1 MSDLTYAFES
11 YVPLHDYQR
20 ASVNNA
26 KRMGETHTMPRMCL
40 YYKTGA
46 GKTRTAL
53 ACVYVMDHTEVL
65 IVAPPT
71 THKHWEDTARAI
83 GFTGTLTIMSHAKFR
98 QRETK
103 VSRSVPVIVDEFHM
117 LGGYKAQGFK
127 KLEKIAGSLKAP
139 LIICSAT
146 PNYNDVERCYCIQR
160 ITDRRATEG
169 GYLSFIYR
177 HCDTEVNPFGQ
188 VPRVSGFTHYP
199 DAASFLADL
208 PNVEYI
214 EDDLVYD
221 IEDIEV
227 ELGVPSELLTLGV
240 DRRRERM
247 VGSLIERKHTVI
259 NHMLVR
265 DDGLLVTEV
274 AELLVQAVD
283 DSDTPVLVFAVHKD
297 VALAAAK
304 SLRAANHATSTVNG
318 QMSKVAKNEAI
329 EDFKAGKLRALIG
342 TQTLATGTDGLD
354 KVCDL
359 LVIIDDT
366 EDDAMRRQLI
376 GRIMP
381 RGEATTTT
389 HSNRVVRIVAEPT
402 VRAPHSGGGVGTPA
416 DAGN

>member
-1 MSDLTYAFES
+1 MTDLVKYAFELD
-11 YVPLHDYQR
+11 VPLHDFQR
-20 ASVNNA
+20 ASVDNA
-26 KRMGETHTMPRMCL
+26 KRMGETHSMPRMCL

-53 ACVYVMDHTEVL
+53 ACVHVMGYTDAV

-71 THKHWEDTARAI
+71 THQHWEDTARAM
-83 GFTGTLTIMSHAKFR
+83 GFKGDLTILSHAKFR

-103 VSRSVPVIVDEFHM
+103 LSRTVPLIVDEFHM

-139 LIICSAT
+139 VIICSAT

-177 HCDTEVNPFGQ
+177 HCGTEVNPFGH
-188 VPRVSGFTHYP
+188 VPRVTGFLHYP

-227 ELGVPSELLTLGV
+227 QLPIPSELLTLGV
-240 DRRRERM
+240 DRRRERI
-247 VGSLIERKHTVI
+247 VGSIIERKHTVI
-259 NHMLVR
+259 DHMLVR
-265 DDGLLVTEV
+265 DDGHLATEV

-283 DSDTPVLVFAVHKD
+283 DAPTPVLVFAMHTN
-297 VALAAAK
+297 VARAAAQ
-304 SLRAANHATSTVNG
+304 SLLTANHTARAVNG

-329 EDFKAGKLRALIG
+329 EEFKAGRLNALVG

-354 KVCDL
+354 KMCDV

-366 EDDAMRRQLI
+366 EDNAMRRQLI

-381 RGEATTTT
+381 RGQATIVS
-389 HSNRVVRIVAEPT
+389 HSNRVVRIVASPSA
-402 VRAPHSGGGVGTPA
+402 VS
-416 DAGN
+416 

>member
-1 MSDLTYAFES
+1 MTDLIPYKFEHV
-11 YVPLHDYQR
+11 VPLHDFQR
-20 ASVNNA
+20 ASV
-26 KRMGETHTMPRMCL
+26 KRAETMGNMLKQPRLCL

-53 ACVYVMDHTEVL
+53 AAVFVMGHTEAV

-71 THKHWEDTARAI
+71 THQHWYDTARNI
-83 GFTGTLTIMSHAKFR
+83 GFHHATVMSHAKFR

-103 VSRSVPVIVDEFHM
+103 LSRTVPVIVDEFHM

-127 KLEKIAGSLKAP
+127 KLEKISGSLNAP
-139 LIICSAT
+139 VVICSAT

-177 HCDTEVNPFGQ
+177 HCGTEVNHFGH
-188 VPRVSGFTHYP
+188 VPKVTGFLRYP
-199 DAASFLADL
+199 DAATFLADL
-208 PNVEYI
+208 PYVEYI

-221 IEDIEV
+221 IEDV
-227 ELGVPSELLTLGV
+227 ELQLEIPAELVTLGI
-240 DRRRERM
+240 DRRRQRM
-247 VGSLIERKHTVI
+247 VGSIIERKHTVI
-259 NHMLVR
+259 DHMLVR
-265 DDGLLVTEV
+265 EDGLLTTEV

-283 DSDTPVLVFAVHKD
+283 DSPTPVLVFAVHTA
-297 VALAAAK
+297 VAHAAAK
-304 SLRAANHATSTVNG
+304 SLILAGHTALGVDGT
-318 QMSKVAKNEAI
+318 MSKTAKNFHI
-329 EDFKAGKLRALIG
+329 EEFKAGACKALVG

-359 LVIIDDT
+359 LVILDDT

-381 RGEATTTT
+381 RGQATTIAHT
-389 HSNRVVRIVAEPT
+389 NRVVRIVAEPS
-402 VRAPHSGGGVGTPA
+402 VSP
-416 DAGN
+416 

>member
-1 MSDLTYAFES
+1 MTELEPYLFEEQ
-11 YVPLHDYQR
+11 VPLHDYQR
-20 ASVNNA
+20 ASVFRA
-26 KRMGETHTMPRMCL
+26 EALGKTFKQPRMCL

-53 ACVYVMDHTEVL
+53 AATKVMGHTEAL

-71 THKHWEDTARAI
+71 THTHWRMTAKAI
-83 GFTGTLTIMSHAKFR
+83 GFSEVTVMSHAKFR
-98 QRETK
+98 MKETK
-103 VSRSVPVIVDEFHM
+103 VSRTQAIIVDEFHM
-117 LGGYKAQGFK
+117 LGGYKAAGFK
-127 KLEKIAGSLKAP
+127 KIERIAGGLQAP
-139 LIICSAT
+139 VIICSAT

-169 GYLSFIYR
+169 GYLSFIYK
-177 HCDTEVNPFGQ
+177 HCGTEVNPFGQ
-188 VPRVSGFTHYP
+188 VPRVTGFLKYP

-214 EDDLVYD
+214 EDDLEYE
-221 IEDIEV
+221 IEDVEV
-227 ELGVPSELLTLGV
+227 DLAVPAELLSLGI

-247 VGSLIERKHTVI
+247 VASIIERKHTVI
-259 NHMLVR
+259 DHMLVQE
-265 DDGLLVTEV
+265 DGRLVTEV

-283 DSDTPVLVFAVHKD
+283 DAPTPTLVFATHTA
-297 VALAAAK
+297 VAHAAVKTLVTAQHIAQAVDGK
-304 SLRAANHATSTVNG
+304 
-318 QMSKVAKNEAI
+318 MSKVRKNDAI
-329 EDFKAGKLRALIG
+329 EAFKAGKMHALVG

-381 RGEATTTT
+381 RGDATSQPHT
-389 HSNRVVRIVAEPT
+389 NRVVRIVSEPI
-402 VRAPHSGGGVGTPA
+402 VQP
-416 DAGN
+416 

>member
-1 MSDLTYAFES
+1 MAELEPYRFEAK
-11 YVPLHDYQR
+11 VPLHAYQR
-20 ASVNNA
+20 VSVA
-26 KRMGETHTMPRMCL
+26 RAEAMGATLKQPRLCL

-53 ACVYVMDHTEVL
+53 ACVKVMGHDRAV

-71 THKHWEDTARAI
+71 THQHWEDTARDM
-83 GFTGTLTIMSHAKFR
+83 GFTGVLTILSHAKFR

-103 VSRSVPVIVDEFHM
+103 VARDVPVIVDEFHM

-127 KLEKIAGSLKAP
+127 KIEKIAGGLQAP
-139 LIICSAT
+139 VIICSAT

-177 HCDTEVNPFGQ
+177 HCGTEVNPFGH
-188 VPRVSGFTHYP
+188 VPRVTGFLKYP

-221 IEDIEV
+221 IEDV
-227 ELGVPSELLTLGV
+227 ELALPVPQELLTYGV
-240 DRRRERM
+240 DRRRER
-247 VGSLIERKHTVI
+247 VIGSIIERKHAVI
-259 NHMLVR
+259 GHMLVT
-265 DDGLLVTEV
+265 DDHRLSPEAFAVLEGLV
-274 AELLVQAVD
+274 VD
-283 DSDTPVLVFAVHKD
+283 APTPVLVFAVHTS
-297 VALAAAK
+297 VAHAVVESLTLAGYDAAAVDGK
-304 SLRAANHATSTVNG
+304 
-318 QMSKVAKNEAI
+318 MSKVVKNDTI
-329 EDFKAGKLRALIG
+329 EEFKAGRLRVLVG

-359 LVIIDDT
+359 LVIVDDT

-381 RGEATTTT
+381 RGEATSVPHT
-389 HSNRVVRIVAEPT
+389 NRVVRIVADPT
-402 VRAPHSGGGVGTPA
+402 VRP
-416 DAGN
+416 